1 MRRFLNTFWGLY
13 ELLRLGVVTRFRLRG
28 RYWRWR
34 YATAFGRGAPASRI
48 AMVRALIRYGAW
60 AHRMRTGR

>member
-1 MRRFLNTFWGLY
+1 MRRLLDTILGLY
-13 ELLRLGVVTRFRLRG
+13 ELLRMGVVTRFRFRG

-34 YATAFGRGAPASRI
+34 YETAFGRGAPSRV
-48 AMVRALIRYGAW
+48 AMIRAAIRYGAW

>member
-1 MRRFLNTFWGLY
+1 MRRVLDTFWGLY

-34 YATAFGRGAPASRI
+34 HETAFGRGTPGRMS
-48 AMVRALIRYGAW
+48 MVRAAIRYGAW